1 MTTPYL
7 VTFTPVGRFFFGGP
21 VSFNDG
27 FLVRSDR
34 FPQPTTVLGALRAAL
49 LVGGGLLVQ
58 HKRGRFVP
66 KEKKE
71 AAARLTGTARVNAF
85 EESPQFGV
93 IDRLTAPFLYRTA
106 DSGRNREAFFI
117 LPADVAHS
125 PEKGLRVVDYTPLPA
140 VASNCGRRR
149 EAVYQSGFDP
159 KTDSRSGRL
168 GGRNAWKTYLAGQ
181 ALQGETI
188 DFDGDGDDNPFLER
202 RQVGIGLERRRVAEG
217 QFYVKREYAFRR
229 GFAFGTVV
237 WLKDPSA
244 ASTFAKTITL
254 GGDQSVFSL
263 DIARIDPGD
272 PFFADH
278 PILRWLLTGQAEA
291 DIVDAEPVKAVVVSP
306 LVLKADDDRLFD
318 QAVHSVVSRIDNVRM
333 LQSISVSKAG
343 VSVGGAQF
351 RDGKKVLKS
360 DAYRVVPAGSVFF
373 LRKGP
378 AEDLAGATNSVSSDL
393 PGAIGY
399 NRILYCPSQ
408 VTPQ

>member
-21 VSFNDG
+21 VTFNDG

-49 LVGGGLLVQ
+49 LVGDGLLVQ

-66 KEKKE
+66 KEQKE

-106 DSGRNREAFFI
+106 ESGRSREAFFI

-140 VASNCGRRR
+140 TASNCGRRR

-168 GGRNAWKTYLAGQ
+168 GGRDAWQTYLAGQ

-188 DFDGDGDDNPFLER
+188 DVDGVGDDNPFLVR

-263 DIARIDPGD
+263 DIAPIKPED

-278 PILRWLLTGQAEA
+278 PILRWLLTGEPEAE
-291 DIVDAEPVKAVVVSP
+291 IRNAEPVKAVAVSP
-306 LVLKADDDRLFD
+306 LVLKAEDGLFNE
-318 QAVHSVVSRIDNVRM
+318 AVHSVVSRIDNVRM
-333 LQSISVSKAG
+333 LQSISVPKTG
-343 VSVGGAQF
+343 VSGGGAQF

-373 LRKGP
+373 LGKGP
-378 AEDLAGATNSVSSDL
+378 EKDTAEAVNTVQSEL
-393 PGAIGY
+393 PKAIGY